1 MPFSVQEEKILD
13 CQYGVHYYKK
23 SCNDAKPARLRLQG
37 TRKIGCLAKITTKKY
52 AIYPE
57 YKINEDIIGT
67 SREVKQRKKE
77 TLEGL
82 RTLLCS
88 DTSTVKTLYKY
99 FVSLPSESAHSHH
112 PTGECAGFA
121 QKLHT
126 LIISKIADIVHSG
139 ITNITDIKRSLR
151 WYVQNE
157 LAEKFGAPPKNTNRS
172 LYPTDNDIRNHVY
185 IAKKAMEFNKLD
197 KENLKLKLQKWKED
211 IPTQSAFYRPYVKVE
226 NEEQSNP
233 PFEDFDHKPPEEP
246 KLGVFNGNNG
256 GADQTA
262 HPSFME
268 SIVCS
273 QKFLLVLQEEWQKK
287 LLQRYGNTI
296 CLIDAT
302 YKTTQ
307 YELPLFFICVKT
319 NVGYII
325 VAEFIVQ
332 SEESDNIRE
341 AIEILKSW
349 NSNWCP
355 TYFMCDYSEA
365 ELLAIEAAFENVIV
379 YLCDF
384 HREQAWERWVKS
396 KQNTKDG
403 LTKDEGDLLLSLL
416 RSCATAQ
423 PCTDTPLPL
432 DYYYQQAVL
441 QLKQSPVWKNHTN
454 VSFWLETYWLNIARV
469 SIIILML

>member
-13 CQYGVHYYKK
+13 CQYGVHYFKK
-23 SCNDAKPARLRLQG
+23 SCNDTKPARLRLQG

-99 FVSLPSESAHSHH
+99 FVSLPSQSAHSHH

-121 QKLHT
+121 QKLHP
-126 LIISKIADIVHSG
+126 LIISKISDIVHSG

-185 IAKKAMEFNKLD
+185 IAKKAMEFSKLD
-197 KENLKLKLQKWKED
+197 QENLKLKLQKWKED

-226 NEEQSNP
+226 NEEQSNS
-233 PFEDFDHKPPEEP
+233 PFEDFEY
-246 KLGVFNGNNG
+246 
-256 GADQTA
+256 
-262 HPSFME
+262 
-268 SIVCS
+268 
-273 QKFLLVLQEEWQKK
+273 QEEWQKK

-423 PCTDTPLPL
+423 PCTDAPLPL

-469 SIIILML
+469 SSYNDTNVIID